1 MRPRNVILF
10 ILAGALLCSTGL
22 AQSTAGTITGIVTDA
37 SGAVIPGVEITL
49 TNTDTGVVNKT
60 QTNQAG
66 VYIATSLLS
75 GPYRV
80 EAQAQGF
87 KRKEI
92 RDLTLQTGQELRVD
106 ITLELGA
113 VTEAIEVQATVA
125 PLQQETAEISDVFT
139 SNEIQNIPVNGRSP
153 YLLLDLSAGLSA
165 VGDDPSSPN
174 YSDRVSINGSRSR
187 GNNFVVDGATT
198 THIGGIGER
207 VGSIEA
213 ISEFKLYSHTYSA
226 EFGRTAGGIVSFQI
240 RSGTQK
246 YRGSL
251 FEYHRNS
258 AFNAN
263 SWANNARGIKA
274 VTRQRNEFGGTLGG
288 PIPLMKQKMFFF
300 TSYEGT
306 RDAQPIT
313 RTSSIPDPAMRGGNF
328 STFPVVVNDPG
339 SRAPFPGNV
348 IPPSRLDPVAV
359 KYMTLF
365 PAPNTAGNFNARFG
379 ISTNNWVRATSSKDS
394 GNYIIARLD
403 YNPTSHDKI
412 FWTFSNVSEGPRD
425 QGRDFLSP
433 LNTTLGP
440 RYRDMRRTTLGYTR
454 VVRPNMT
461 MELLASGQRDPRAIE
476 PWYKEF
482 DPVKELGIA
491 RRLVLGPP
499 IISLAGLSSYGDSER
514 QKWIHQPVSL
524 SDAFTWLKG
533 RHSVKFGAQLY
544 QNQFWYISTG
554 DVAGTYSF
562 NGEITGLGSAGR
574 NNPVNSVAD
583 FLLGAVKTANAP
595 VAQIPVNRLN
605 YNLGLFI
612 NDNWKVTRRLTLNL
626 GLRYEFE
633 LRQIVKN
640 NVYSRIDP
648 ADGQLLVAGRNATRN
663 LNLQNDFVNFAPR
676 LGVAYLL
683 NEKTVIRSGFAVFYS
698 NFWMDNGEMVAYPGW
713 TTSKTFVDLGVGRA
727 QPFLLREGLPVEQVT
742 IVPDPLEMFRAATQ
756 QTPLPVASPS
766 YDSRAN
772 LPRNIQWNFGIQ
784 RSIPFRTTL
793 EVSYVAS
800 KGTDL
805 PRSASGNSPTLDKAP
820 LLVIDRLPTQQV
832 RPYPRIANFNVVHY
846 DGSSI
851 YNSLQV
857 KAVRRFHSGF
867 SLNLAYTFSKN
878 IDTATGVNDTFQIPW
893 QFPEIER
900 ALSGLDRP
908 HALSLGWVWDLPF
921 GRRGWFFR
929 DNRLVGAILGGFQF
943 NGTFRAGNGLPRTI
957 VQNTNNL
964 VLANQRPDVVDPT
977 NLSARVETPTYEFA
991 ARRWLM
997 PFASA
1002 NFPFVASSN
1011 LGIGNLGRNTTRMP
1025 GYQNFNLSLFRDF
1038 KITERAR
1045 FQLRMEAY
1053 NAINH
1058 VNFQSVSSLNIN
1070 SANFGLITSAAP
1082 ARQVQI
1088 GGRISF

>member
-1 MRPRNVILF
+1 MKIRNLALF
-10 ILAGALLCSTGL
+10 LAPAVWTVSAL

-37 SGAVIPGVEITL
+37 SGAVIPGVDISL
-49 TNTDTGVVNKT
+49 TNTDTGVVSKT
-60 QTNQAG
+60 QTNASG
-66 VYIATSLLS
+66 VYIVTSLLP
-75 GPYRV
+75 GPYRL

-87 KRKEI
+87 KRKEVREI
-92 RDLTLQTGQELRVD
+92 TLQTGQELRVD
-106 ITLELGA
+106 LSLEVGA

-125 PLQQETAEISDVFT
+125 QLQQETAEISDVFT
-139 SNEIQNIPVNGRSP
+139 TNEIQNIPLNGRSP
-153 YLLLDLSAGLSA
+153 YSLLDLSAGLSA
-165 VGDDPSSPN
+165 VGDDPSNPN
-174 YSDRVSINGSRSR
+174 YADRVSINGSRSR

-246 YRGSL
+246 YRGTL

-263 SWANNARGIKA
+263 SWSNNANGIKA
-274 VTRQRNEFGGTLGG
+274 TTRQRNEFGGTFGG
-288 PIPLMKQKMFFF
+288 PMPVQRQKMFFF
-300 TSYEGT
+300 TSFEGT

-313 RTSSIPDPAMRGGNF
+313 RISSIPEPALRGGNF
-328 STFPVVVNDPG
+328 SGYRAVINDPL

-348 IPPSRLDPVAV
+348 IPASRQDPAAI
-359 KYMTLF
+359 KYMALF
-365 PAPNTAGNFNARFG
+365 PEPNAAGNLSATYGVR
-379 ISTNNWVRATSSKDS
+379 TNNWVRATSSKDN

-425 QGRDFLSP
+425 QGRSFLNA
-433 LNTTLGP
+433 LNSTLGP
-440 RYRDMRRTTLGYTR
+440 RYRDMRRSTLGYTR
-454 VVRPNMT
+454 VLRPNMT
-461 MELLASGQRDPRAIE
+461 MEFLAFGQRDPRVIE
-476 PWYKEF
+476 PWYKDF

-514 QKWIHQPVSL
+514 QKWIHQPAGL
-524 SDAFTWLKG
+524 SDAVTWLRG
-533 RHSVKFGAQLY
+533 RHTIKFGGQLY

-574 NNPVNSVAD
+574 NNPVNAVAD

-595 VAQIPVNRLN
+595 VAQIPINRTN

-612 NDNWKVTRRLTLNL
+612 NDNWKVSRRFTLNL

-648 ADGQLLVAGRNATRN
+648 ANGQLLVAGRNATRN
-663 LNLQNDFVNFAPR
+663 LNLENDFVNFAPR
-676 LGVAYLL
+676 LGVAYLW
-683 NEKTVIRSGFAVFYS
+683 NDKTVIRSGFAVFYS
-698 NFWMDNGEMVAYPGW
+698 NFWMDNGEMVSYPGW

-727 QPFLLREGLPVEQVT
+727 QPFTLREGLPVEQVT
-742 IVPDPLEMFRAATQ
+742 IVPDPMEMFRNATP

-766 YDSRAN
+766 YLNYAD

-784 RSIPFRTTL
+784 RSIPFRTVL

-805 PRSASGNSPTLDKAP
+805 PRSVSGNSATLDKAP

-832 RPYPRIANFNVVHY
+832 RPFSSIANFNVVRY
-846 DGSSI
+846 DASSI

-857 KAVRRFHSGF
+857 KAVRRFHRGF

-878 IDTATGVNDTFQIPW
+878 IDTATGVNDSFQIPW

-908 HALSLGWVWDLPF
+908 HAFSLGWVWDLPF
-921 GRRGWFFR
+921 GRRGFLFR
-929 DNRLVGAILGGFQF
+929 SNRVVGAILGGFQF

-957 VQNTNNL
+957 VQNTNNT
-964 VLANQRPDVVDPT
+964 VLANQRPDVVDPL
-977 NLSARVETPTYEFA
+977 NLSARVAEPAFEGA

-997 PFASA
+997 RFNSPD
-1002 NFPFVASSN
+1002 FPFKASSN

-1025 GYQNFNLSLFRDF
+1025 GYQNFNLSLFREF
-1038 KITERAR
+1038 RFTERMR
-1045 FQLRMEAY
+1045 FQLRLEGY
-1053 NAINH
+1053 NATNH
-1058 VNFQSVSSLNIN
+1058 VNFQSVSSLNMN
-1070 SANFGLITSAAP
+1070 NANFGLITTAAP

-1088 GGRISF
+1088 GGRLSF